1 MIKTVIRCP
10 DDLVMVFDDE
20 GEQIPEYQG
29 QYQKVKQSIL
39 QDAPLNAVFAHLSDF
54 EPELRKVSREEW

>member
-10 DDLVMVFDDE
+10 DDLVMVFDE
-20 GEQIPEYQG
+20 AGEQISAYQG
-29 QYQKVKQSIL
+29 QYQEVKGSIL
-39 QDAPLNAVFAHLSDF
+39 QDAPLNTVFAHLSDF

>member
-10 DDLVMVFDDE
+10 DDLVMVFDEE
-20 GEQIPEYQG
+20 GEQIPQYQG
-29 QYQKVKQSIL
+29 QYQKVKGSIL
-39 QDAPLNAVFAHLSDF
+39 QAAPSNAVFAYLSDF